1 MRQWKILLPALL
13 LIWLAAGCAGKPLS
27 ERAVVNTLYLDRE
40 EGSWRAVLVYV
51 TGGASADAGQAK
63 PEAQILTGQGG
74 TVADALQNAQSAT
87 PLTAFYGQNELL
99 LLGPGAQ
106 GQAMYEACAYLANDS
121 AGRPNMAVF
130 GVSAEAQDWQAGS
143 GEDRYA
149 LLRQIEQAAG
159 ESLYTQ
165 RLYRLAGAGAG
176 LLPGLEIDWEAGGAV
191 CGDTRLFLGG
201 ECAAVWGREKTA
213 LAALIE
219 GQVRSVSLEAT
230 TGRGT
235 VRYTLEL
242 PLLGW
247 QAQRGT
253 LTLRASLTG
262 YLKNLTDA
270 DGLVH
275 LDKQELADE
284 IAAGLA
290 SAARQITR
298 ETFGAGQD
306 LLRMGFWMKNLDA
319 AGCEALLE
327 TGQWYDPARIQWEV
341 RLRAL

>member
-1 MRQWKILLPALL
+1 MMRWRILLPALL
-13 LIWLAAGCAGKPLS
+13 LMGVTAGCAGKPLS

-40 EGSWRAVLVYV
+40 AGGWQAVLVYV

-63 PEAQILTGQGG
+63 PEAQILTGQGD
-74 TVADALQNAQSAT
+74 TVADALQAAQAAS

-130 GVSAEAQDWQAGS
+130 GVSVRAPDWQAGG
-143 GEDRYA
+143 GEERYA

-176 LLPGLEIDWEAGGAV
+176 LLPGLEVDCTEGSAV

-201 ECAAVWGREKTA
+201 DCTAVWGREQTA

-219 GQVRSVSLEAT
+219 GQVRSVSLKT
-230 TGRGT
+230 VTGRGK

-247 QAQRGT
+247 ETSGDT
-253 LTLRASLTG
+253 LLLRARLTG

-270 DGLVH
+270 GGLIHDG
-275 LDKQELADE
+275 KQELANE
-284 IAAGLA
+284 IAASLEE
-290 SAARQITR
+290 AARQITR
-298 ETFGAGQD
+298 QTFGAGQD
-306 LLRMGFWMKNLDA
+306 LLRMGFWLKNRDA
-319 AGCEALLE
+319 AGCEALLAA
-327 TGQWYDPARIQWEV
+327 GRWYDPERIRWEI